1 MEERHLEQDD
11 KECSEKGGG
20 RVFDGRPTTERIGQ
34 VTDRDLDWNLVKES
48 R

>member
-11 KECSEKGGG
+11 KEYSEKGDGS
-20 RVFDGRPTTERIGQ
+20 VFDGRPTTERRGQ
-34 VTDRDLDWNLVKES
+34 VTDRDLDWSLAKES